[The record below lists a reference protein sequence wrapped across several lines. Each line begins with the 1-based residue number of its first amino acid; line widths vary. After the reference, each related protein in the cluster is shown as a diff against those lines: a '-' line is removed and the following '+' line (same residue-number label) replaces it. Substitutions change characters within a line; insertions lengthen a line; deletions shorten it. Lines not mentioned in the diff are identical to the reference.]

1 MIKEI
6 FEGFI
11 LPQLDEQLNSEW
23 LNEEQYEYLVSKSEL
38 LATRMQEFYKRYE
51 ENSIELE
58 SEVELEHL
66 DNLFTEILNTKIN

>member
-23 LNEEQYEYLVSKSEL
+23 LNEKQYEYLVSKSEL
-38 LATRMQEFYKRYE
+38 LATRMQEFYKHYE

-58 SEVELEHL
+58 SDVELEYL
-66 DNLFTEILNTKIN
+66 DNLFTEVLNTKIN

>member
-23 LNEEQYEYLVSKSEL
+23 LDEEQYEYLVSKSEL
-38 LATRMQEFYKRYE
+38 LATRMQEFYKHYE

-58 SEVELEHL
+58 SDVELEYL
-66 DNLFTEILNTKIN
+66 DNLFTEILNNKRN

>member
-38 LATRMQEFYKRYE
+38 LATRMQELYKHYE

-58 SEVELEHL
+58 SDVELEYL

>member
-38 LATRMQEFYKRYE
+38 LATRMQEFYKHYE

-58 SEVELEHL
+58 SDVELEYL

>member
-1 MIKEI
+1 MNKEI

-58 SEVELEHL
+58 SDVELEYL

>member
-1 MIKEI
+1 MIKES
-6 FEGFI
+6 FEGCI

>member
-38 LATRMQEFYKRYE
+38 LVTRVQEFYKHYE
-51 ENSIELE
+51 KNSIELE
-58 SEVELEHL
+58 SDVELEYL
-66 DNLFTEILNTKIN
+66 DNLFTEVLNTKIN

>member
-38 LATRMQEFYKRYE
+38 LATRMQELYKHHE

-58 SEVELEHL
+58 SDVELEYL
-66 DNLFTEILNTKIN
+66 DNLFTEVLNTKMN

>member
-38 LATRMQEFYKRYE
+38 LATRMQEFYKHYE

-58 SEVELEHL
+58 SDVELEYL
-66 DNLFTEILNTKIN
+66 DNLFTEILNNKRN

>member
-23 LNEEQYEYLVSKSEL
+23 LNEEQYEHLVSKSEL
-38 LATRMQEFYKRYE
+38 LATRMQEFYKHYE

-58 SEVELEHL
+58 SDVELEYL
-66 DNLFTEILNTKIN
+66 DNLFTEVLNTKIN